1 MMPLIAIVEKKI
13 LCVHAGL
20 SPELDTVDQIAK
32 IIKPLDITNQGIPI
46 DLLWSD
52 PEPNASGWQEN

>member
-1 MMPLIAIVEKKI
+1 MMPLIAIIEKKI

-32 IIKPLDITNQGIPI
+32 LMKPLDITNQGIPI
-46 DLLWSD
+46 DLVWSD
-52 PEPNASGWQEN
+52 PEPNGSGWQ